1 MSCIYKL
8 KAVREDDIPSEAT
21 FIVRT
26 PPMHGYLRKSLP
38 EESSL
43 GANEK
48 SPLIFTQQDIDDG
61 NIYYV
66 QTAPDQQKDRFLLDV
81 MNGFQAVSGVEILVD
96 IVPKRI
102 PLEVQNFTVQEGG
115 SRALLEDDL
124 KIPSKYFEGLDC
136 EFVLLKPPKHGYVE
150 NSHFPRVKLMKFT
163 RKQVITLS

>member
-66 QTAPDQQKDRFLLDV
+66 QTAPDQQKDRF
-81 MNGFQAVSGVEILVD
+81 
-96 IVPKRI
+96 
-102 PLEVQNFTVQEGG
+102 FTGCDEWF
-115 SRALLEDDL
+115 
-124 KIPSKYFEGLDC
+124 PSC
-136 EFVLLKPPKHGYVE
+136 EW
-150 NSHFPRVKLMKFT
+150 S
-163 RKQVITLS
+163 